1 MSGRAADLSSGY
13 GRGPPRGAGAGE
25 PLFAR
30 VDYYFATARDVLVK
44 TTRILL
50 AIGVVATGVYGVIA
64 YEGQGTPADDAAR
77 AAAAFGVLA
86 PSPWQL
92 DTVRVRD
99 EDALFIDAARRAWS
113 YIDHHYEP
121 ATGFVWTVPDY
132 PITTLWDVA
141 SGLAALYCAEA
152 LGLLEPEQYE
162 ARTARALLT
171 LRSMPLFDGAAF
183 NKAYLVDDARMA
195 DRTGAASARGYGWSA
210 MDLGRLLVW
219 LRIIALEHPRFAAD
233 AAAVVERL
241 DVPRIVSDGYLH
253 GAEFGTRGARIF
265 QEGRIGY
272 EQYAAEGFALWG
284 HEALRAR
291 DILENAGPASILDRP
306 VLHDRRPRGCLT
318 SEPYLLTGLELGW
331 DAQSY
336 RLALSV
342 LAAQRERYARTG
354 QVTLVSEDASSD
366 APHYFYYYCALF
378 EDQAFGVTAQGEGL
392 LADGPRT
399 ISTKAAFAW
408 YALSPNRY
416 TREALEL
423 VTGALAHA
431 EGWPAGLREGSNT
444 VAGPENVNT
453 AAVILESALFARR
466 GRPILPPRAAAAPA
480 SQPN

>member
-1 MSGRAADLSSGY
+1 
-13 GRGPPRGAGAGE
+13 
-25 PLFAR
+25 
-30 VDYYFATARDVLVK
+30 VK

-50 AIGVVATGVYGVIA
+50 AIGVVAAGVYAVIA
-64 YEGQGTPADDAAR
+64 YEADGPRGDDAAR
-77 AAAAFGVLA
+77 SAAAFGALA

-113 YIDHHYEP
+113 YVDRHYEP

-132 PITTLWDVA
+132 PITTLWDIA

-152 LGLLEPEQYE
+152 LGLLD
-162 ARTARALLT
+162 AREYDARMTRALLT

-183 NKAYLVDDARMA
+183 NKAYLVGDARMA
-195 DRTGAASARGYGWSA
+195 DRTGAASAHGYGWSA

-219 LRIIALEHPRFAAD
+219 LRIIALEQPRFAAD
-233 AAAVVERL
+233 AAAVVDRL
-241 DVPRIVSDGYLH
+241 DVHRIVSDGYLH
-253 GAEFGTRGARIF
+253 GAELGARGTRVF

-284 HEALRAR
+284 HDARRAR
-291 DILENAGPASILDRP
+291 DILENAGAARIMDRP

-331 DAQSY
+331 NAQSY

-378 EDQAFGVTAQGEGL
+378 EGEPFAVTAQGQAL
-392 LADGPRT
+392 LPDGPRT

-408 YALSPNRY
+408 YALSPNTY

-423 VTGALAHA
+423 VTGALANA
-431 EGWPAGLREGSNT
+431 EGWPAGLREGSNAI
-444 VAGPENVNT
+444 AGPENVNT

-466 GRPILPPRAAAAPA
+466 ERPILRAGAAAPA
-480 SQPN
+480 PD

>member
-1 MSGRAADLSSGY
+1 M
-13 GRGPPRGAGAGE
+13 
-25 PLFAR
+25 
-30 VDYYFATARDVLVK
+30 K

-64 YEGQGTPADDAAR
+64 YEGGGRRADDAAR

-99 EDALFIDAARRAWS
+99 EGALFTEAAGRAWS
-113 YIDHHYEP
+113 YIERHYEP

-132 PITTLWDVA
+132 PITTLWDIA

-152 LGLLEPEQYE
+152 LGLLDPEEYD
-162 ARTARALLT
+162 ARMTQALRT

-183 NKAYLVDDARMA
+183 NKAYRVTDARMA
-195 DRTGAASARGYGWSA
+195 DRTGAASTRGYGWSA

-219 LRIIALEHPRFAAD
+219 LRIIAHEQPRFAAD

-241 DVPRIVSDGYLH
+241 DVGRILNDGYLH
-253 GAEFGTRGARIF
+253 GAELGARGARTF

-284 HEALRAR
+284 HDPHGAR
-291 DILENAGPASILDRP
+291 DILENAAAARILDRP

-331 DAQSY
+331 NAQSY

-354 QVTLVSEDASSD
+354 QVTVVSEDASSD

-378 EDQAFGVTAQGEGL
+378 EDEAFGVTAQGQGL
-392 LADGPRT
+392 LPDGPRT

-408 YALSPNRY
+408 YALSPNTY

-431 EGWPAGLREGSNT
+431 DGWPAGLREGSNA

-453 AAVILESALFARR
+453 AAVILESALFARLR
-466 GRPILPPRAAAAPA
+466 RPILRPVAAAGADSP
-480 SQPN
+480 SH